1 MVVNSLAVKRRLDK
15 LLMTMSLHRLDQ
27 TKYRNRGDA
36 AGVERCERTLEF
48 DRRRI
53 REYCAV
59 HDLELPR
66 DVPFEG
72 AE

>member
-36 AGVERCERTLEF
+36 AGVERCERALEF

-59 HDLELPR
+59 HDLELPH
-66 DVPFEG
+66 DVPPES
-72 AE
+72 AA

>member
-36 AGVERCERTLEF
+36 AGVERCDGLLKL
-48 DRRRI
+48 D
-53 REYCAV
+53 
-59 HDLELPR
+59 
-66 DVPFEG
+66 
-72 AE
+72 

>member
-1 MVVNSLAVKRRLDK
+1 MADDKRVAKRRLDK
-15 LLMTMSLHRLDQ
+15 LLMRMSLHRLDQ
-27 TKYRNRGDA
+27 TKYRNRGEA
-36 AGVERCERTLEF
+36 AGVERCEQALEF
-48 DRRRI
+48 DRRCI
-53 REYCAV
+53 REYCAE